1 MSASTDPVD
10 SEKTSEKQSGEQSG
24 EQSGKHWIEP
34 SSPSPSSPLDRFF
47 KISERGSSVSR
58 EIRGGLATFFA
69 MAYIIVL
76 NPIILG
82 AGTDK
87 YGHQLDNGQLV
98 TATALIAGLTTV
110 LMGVIG
116 NVPIALA
123 AGLGINAV
131 VSLQLAPKMSWP
143 DAMGMVVL
151 AGIVLMVLVASGL
164 RQRVM
169 DAIPNGLRRSI
180 AIGIGLF
187 ISLIG
192 LVDSGFVSRNPD
204 SAHTTV
210 PLGLGQGGQLQG
222 WPVVVFVLGL
232 ALMFVLT
239 VRKSKGAILI
249 GIAVMTV
256 VAIVINSIGSIPD
269 AAWGLSVPQVPDSVV
284 STPDFGLIGQVSLFG
299 GFHEVGLLT
308 GCLFVFTVLLSGF
321 FDAMGTV
328 IGVGEE
334 SGLADERG
342 QLPRMGRILFLDGVG
357 VAGGGFGSCS
367 ANTCFVESTAGVG
380 EGARTGLSNVLTG
393 GLFLLA
399 LIFTP
404 LATVVPSQAATPAL
418 LVVGFLIMSSNV
430 REIDWSDFTVGIP
443 AFLTMVSMPF
453 TYSITNGIG
462 IGVIAFIV
470 LRAATG
476 RIREV
481 PWLLN
486 AVGLCFLV
494 YFLLHPIEELLGV
507 K

>member
-1 MSASTDPVD
+1 MSPSATKPVD
-10 SEKTSEKQSGEQSG
+10 TAKIPGPQQPKGG
-24 EQSGKHWIEP
+24 
-34 SSPSPSSPLDRFF
+34 LDRFF
-47 KISERGSSVSR
+47 KISERGSTVSR
-58 EIRGGLATFFA
+58 ELRGGLATFFA
-69 MAYIIVL
+69 MAYIVVL

-82 AGTDK
+82 AGQDK
-87 YGHQLDNGQLV
+87 FGHHLDNAQLV
-98 TATALIAGLTTV
+98 TATALMAGLSII

-116 NVPIALA
+116 NVPIAVA

-151 AGIVLMVLVASGL
+151 AGLVLMILVASGL

-169 DAIPNGLRRSI
+169 DAIPGGLRRAI

-187 ISLIG
+187 IALVG
-192 LVDSGFVSRNPD
+192 LVDAGFVSRNPD
-204 SAHTTV
+204 AAHTTV
-210 PLGLGQGGQLQG
+210 PLALGQGGQLQG
-222 WPVVVFVLGL
+222 WPVLVFVVGL

-239 VRKSKGAILI
+239 VRKVKGAILI
-249 GIAVMTV
+249 GMVAMAVAAV
-256 VAIVINSIGSIPD
+256 IINSVATIPD
-269 AAWGLSVPQVPDSVV
+269 ASWGLAVPNVPDKIVGA
-284 STPDFGLIGQVSLFG
+284 PDFGLIGQISLFG
-299 GFHEVGLLT
+299 GFKEVGVLT

-321 FDAMGTV
+321 FDAMGTI

-334 SGLADERG
+334 AGLTDKNG
-342 QLPRMGRILFLDGVG
+342 NLPGMGRILMVDGIAVA
-357 VAGGGFGSCS
+357 AGGAGSAS

-380 EGARTGLSNVLTG
+380 EGARTGLANLVTG

-399 LIFTP
+399 LVFTP

-418 LVVGFLIMSSNV
+418 LVVGFLIMSANIKD
-430 REIDWSDFTVGIP
+430 IDWSDFTIAIP
-443 AFLTMVSMPF
+443 AFLTMIAMPF

-462 IGVIAFIV
+462 MGVLAFIL
-470 LRAATG
+470 LRTATG
-476 RIREV
+476 RFKEI

-494 YFLLHPIEELLGV
+494 YFLLNPIEQALGV